1 MGGSISKVKTKKG
14 QLQGRNSRF
23 MQGRDEASLARGDEQ
38 SDLSQLHCRGH
49 QDFLP
54 RRPSVQERQKPHKL
68 LQEPAGMAFRE
79 SLKSRQSQQGVPLSE
94 ARSSRVWQEQSRI
107 NASHKANTGQR
118 LPVPSF
124 RDKLSMLSSK
134 SDRPKTFDQS
144 TSCFD
149 PFSKHKQDL
158 QQRLYARL
166 RGNEAEMPDYC
177 KQIESQRQNLH
188 SKFFEDRHFQNETVT
203 RDIQGIEDFVDELG
217 RKHNY
222 SSMKEWDAKAPR
234 ETRKISSMQKKFS
247 KMMESHPFDKFMDRS
262 LVESEQAKRTDDAS
276 FGDVAKAWTWKH
288 YGSVE
293 ELVKEKADYLRFSD
307 FKNPGE
313 PQAKQP
319 QRRESDSGGSETG

>member
-1 MGGSISKVKTKKG
+1 MNRAIYLNFIAGDTKTSSLVDLQSKRGK
-14 QLQGRNSRF
+14 
-23 MQGRDEASLARGDEQ
+23 SLINYYK
-38 SDLSQLHCRGH
+38 SQ
-49 QDFLP
+49 QDWP
-54 RRPSVQERQKPHKL
+54 
-68 LQEPAGMAFRE
+68 FRE

-134 SDRPKTFDQS
+134 SDRPKTFDQN

-166 RGNEAEMPDYC
+166 RGNEVEMPDYC

-222 SSMKEWDAKAPR
+222 SSMKE
-234 ETRKISSMQKKFS
+234 
-247 KMMESHPFDKFMDRS
+247 
-262 LVESEQAKRTDDAS
+262 
-276 FGDVAKAWTWKH
+276 
-288 YGSVE
+288 
-293 ELVKEKADYLRFSD
+293 
-307 FKNPGE
+307 
-313 PQAKQP
+313 
-319 QRRESDSGGSETG
+319 